1 MDKYVLS
8 IMLEEVLS
16 CANRFLTRFSRDR
29 YTLWSSQ
36 ERTVHNACGGLD
48 WQLHWGLPPA
58 GRQCRR
64 EGGRRE

>member
-29 YTLWSSQ
+29 YTLWS
-36 ERTVHNACGGLD
+36 
-48 WQLHWGLPPA
+48 
-58 GRQCRR
+58 RQCRR

>member
-16 CANRFLTRFSRDR
+16 CANWFLTRFSRDR

-48 WQLHWGLPPA
+48 WQLH
-58 GRQCRR
+58 
-64 EGGRRE
+64 

>member
-36 ERTVHNACGGLD
+36 GRTVHNACGGLD
-48 WQLHWGLPPA
+48 WLLH
-58 GRQCRR
+58 
-64 EGGRRE
+64 